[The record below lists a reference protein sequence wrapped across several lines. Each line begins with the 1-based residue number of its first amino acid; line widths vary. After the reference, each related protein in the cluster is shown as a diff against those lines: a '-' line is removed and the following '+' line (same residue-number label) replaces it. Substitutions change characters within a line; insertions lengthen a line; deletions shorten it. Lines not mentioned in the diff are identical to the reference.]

1 MLRLTN
7 DFGMEEKMPKFTKLN
22 PSEVQ
27 VGRGRSAA
35 EARIPYL
42 EALKAGAAGRVDL
55 ERGDKPATVKRLL
68 QDAAKQ
74 SGVRI
79 RSSWET
85 RDQKALLWK
94 KVGS

>member
-1 MLRLTN
+1 V
-7 DFGMEEKMPKFTKLN
+7 PKFTKLN
-22 PSEVQ
+22 PSDVH

-35 EARIPYL
+35 EARIPYA
-42 EALKAGAAGRVDL
+42 EALKAGAAGRIDL
-55 ERGDKPATVKRLL
+55 ERGDKPGTVKRLL

-85 RDQKALLWK
+85 KDQRALLWK
-94 KVGS
+94 KLGS

>member
-1 MLRLTN
+1 VFHWLESRT
-7 DFGMEEKMPKFTKLN
+7 GIEVPKFTKLN
-22 PSEVQ
+22 PSDVQ

-35 EARIPYL
+35 EARVPYV
-42 EALKAGAAGRVDL
+42 EALKAGAAGRIDL

-68 QDAAKQ
+68 EDAAKQ
-74 SGVRI
+74 SGTRV

-85 RDQKALLWK
+85 KDQKALLWK